1 MKYQEAVATRLTKLC
16 YEKGCSP
23 YQLSYGSGVHVSTI
37 KSIMNG
43 KSQNPGIKTLARLC
57 GGLGIEVQDFFD
69 GAEFVE
75 LEFEEDER
83 GDEAEMLS

>member
-1 MKYQEAVATRLTKLC
+1 MKSQEAVARRLTKLC
-16 YEKGCSP
+16 YEKGCSL

-57 GGLGIEVQDFFD
+57 EGLGIEVQDFFE
-69 GAEFVE
+69 GEEFEE
-75 LEFEEDER
+75 LEFEEDEKEN
-83 GDEAEMLS
+83 GLEEAV